1 MFLSSRHELS
11 CATPASPNPWQLAF
25 QAAWT
30 SATSPQRW
38 KVAIRQEA
46 SGPGP
51 RGEAQGGSDPRR
63 RQGRLGIMP
72 ASAKCRQLSQCART
86 DAFAAM
92 PSKASCCDSRLL
104 LLAFR
109 VACNLGESL
118 DVLQTGTLKELAET
132 GQLGSLPAQLAL
144 QRLRDCILHP
154 KQSSASAD
162 DGFGRPAT
170 KAVTSFRAERP
181 RFHLVLGSDVVYDSY
196 HGRQLALVFLRLR
209 FMPCWDL

>member
-1 MFLSSRHELS
+1 MNCPVQPRPLRILGN
-11 CATPASPNPWQLAF
+11 SPFRPLGLPRLHH
-25 QAAWT
+25 
-30 SATSPQRW
+30 SAGRW
-38 KVAIRQEA
+38 RSARRPRAQGLGVRL
-46 SGPGP
+46 
-51 RGEAQGGSDPRR
+51 RGEATRGGDKED
-63 RQGRLGIMP
+63 L
-72 ASAKCRQLSQCART
+72 ASCPQVQSAVNLESQCART